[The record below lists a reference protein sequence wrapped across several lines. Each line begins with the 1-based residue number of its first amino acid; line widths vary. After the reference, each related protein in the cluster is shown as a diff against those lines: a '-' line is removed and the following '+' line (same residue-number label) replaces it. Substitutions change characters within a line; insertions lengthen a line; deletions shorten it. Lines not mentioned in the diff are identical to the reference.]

1 MKKNKWI
8 LAAAALLACAIVL
21 PLAAQTAQPAAA
33 APVADGVMNPN
44 EYAIAFEKQTMKLG
58 FMLSAD
64 KSVVYVAIQ
73 APAMGWVSVG
83 LGSTRMNGTYMVIG
97 YDAAGKGVISEET
110 GTPSG
115 HKTNSASILK
125 TKAVKEAGGQ
135 TTLEFSVPA
144 AKFLKGDKIDM
155 IIAYSDKD
163 DLVSFHGKF
172 AGLTVQFKK

>member
-1 MKKNKWI
+1 MKKNKVALI
-8 LAAAALLACAIVL
+8 AAIVLACAVVW
-21 PLAAQTAQPAAA
+21 PLAAQAKE
-33 APVADGVMNPN
+33 PVADGVMNPN

-58 FMLSAD
+58 FTLSAD

-73 APAMGWVSVG
+73 APSAGWVSVG

-97 YDAAGKGVISEET
+97 YDAAGKSVISEET

-115 HKTNSASILK
+115 HKTNSTSILK